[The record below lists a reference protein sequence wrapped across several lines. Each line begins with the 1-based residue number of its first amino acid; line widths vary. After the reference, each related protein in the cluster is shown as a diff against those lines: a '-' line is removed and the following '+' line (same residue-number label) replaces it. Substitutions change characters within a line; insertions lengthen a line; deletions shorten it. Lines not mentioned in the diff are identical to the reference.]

1 MLKAGG
7 IVAGYVDYMGEA
19 DRELALRQGPPALVE
34 IQDFRPG
41 FDAGPADEVRL
52 VAEFDLDSA
61 VTVPVRG
68 SDPARWQLLVPIFPV
83 SDLGA
88 ALVAP
93 KTRRFGALA
102 AIALFLGVFPG
113 NANMVRLWCKDPAK
127 SLPLRFIA
135 IARLPMQVPMIT
147 QALKVYRES

>member
-1 MLKAGG
+1 MTSSPAVLQRFTSSSRGTKMG
-7 IVAGYVDYMGEA
+7 IWLIGMGVLHFAAPKPFDSIVPE
-19 DRELALRQGPPALVE
+19 EL
-34 IQDFRPG
+34 PG
-41 FDAGPADEVRL
+41 SQRFYTLASG
-52 VAEFDLDSA
+52 VAE
-61 VTVPVRG
+61 VGV
-68 SDPARWQLLVPIFPV
+68 
-83 SDLGA
+83 GA